1 MDARALGLALSAR
14 RWLAALVVVLVPL
27 VESAKRW

>member
-1 MDARALGLALSAR
+1 MGERAVRLMSAAR
-14 RWLAALVVVLVPL
+14 RWLPALVVVLIPL

>member
-1 MDARALGLALSAR
+1 MGERAVCVALAAR
-14 RWLAALVVVLVPL
+14 RWIPALVVVLIPL

>member
-1 MDARALGLALSAR
+1 MHERAVSLASAAR
-14 RWLAALVVVLVPL
+14 RWLPALVVVLMPL